1 MTRDQPGVLDALSLL
16 SEVADE
22 LVVRTVRDTHVAV
35 ADRVHGLLR
44 RTTGA
49 GPGRAETVHRGV
61 AAGVYGGLGAGLR
74 ATSRGLGAAA
84 DRGMGPALEAQ
95 PRGRILRA
103 TVNGLIGDRLERER
117 PRLAIR
123 MAVRHDGR
131 DVPRDRESLARA
143 FPDATGLL
151 VVFLHGL
158 CESETY
164 WDRHR
169 EQRGTT
175 YGEALAADGWT
186 PVFLRANTGL
196 PLRENGVAL
205 ASLLTELVAEW
216 PVNVERI
223 ALVGHSLGG
232 LVMRAASAVVAEE
245 GDRAWTRLVSDVVT
259 LGTPHLGA
267 PLAGQVGTGSSL
279 LGRLPE
285 SAAFG
290 RVLDWRSVGVR
301 DLVLGLAED
310 VPALPHAR
318 YRLVAATLTR
328 SPRHPVG
335 VVAGDLLVRVP
346 SAYGRSRGR
355 TLFPDAEVLHVGR
368 AGHFDL
374 LNHPRVERA
383 LRDWL
388 ADPSGGTK
396 SAVREQWPSARGT
409 VRMSG

>member
-1 MTRDQPGVLDALSLL
+1 MTLAGPGVVDALSLL
-16 SEVADE
+16 SEAADE

-35 ADRVHGLLR
+35 VDRVHGLLR
-44 RTTGA
+44 RRA
-49 GPGRAETVHRGV
+49 VGRRGV
-61 AAGVYGGLGAGLR
+61 VETLHLGLAGGVYGGLGVSLR
-74 ATSRGLGAAA
+74 ATSRGLGALA
-84 DRGMGPALEAQ
+84 DRGLGPDLEDHA
-95 PRGRILRA
+95 RGRFLHA
-103 TVNGLIGDRLERER
+103 AVNGIIGDKLEQER
-117 PRLAIR
+117 PRLAIP
-123 MAVRHDGR
+123 MAVRRSGA
-131 DVPRDRESLARA
+131 DVSLDRASLAAA
-143 FPDATGLL
+143 FPDATERL

-158 CESETY
+158 CEDESN
-164 WDRHR
+164 WDRRR

-196 PLRENGVAL
+196 PLRANGVAL

-216 PVNVERI
+216 PVEVERI

-232 LVMRAASAVVAEE
+232 LVMRAASAVVAEAE
-245 GDRAWTRLVSDVVT
+245 DRVWTRLVSDVVT

-290 RVLDWRSVGVR
+290 RILDWRSVGVR
-301 DLVLGLAED
+301 DLVRGLAED

-335 VVAGDLLVRVP
+335 AVAGDLLVRVP

-355 TLFPDAEVLHVGR
+355 TLFPGADVLHVGR

-388 ADPSGGTK
+388 S
-396 SAVREQWPSARGT
+396 
-409 VRMSG
+409 